1 MVAIPGGT
9 YTMGSP
15 LSERGRL
22 SHEGP
27 QREVVVYMG
36 KFQVTQAKW
45 QAIMGSNP
53 SNFKGANR
61 PVENVSWSDAVEF
74 CRKLSQKS
82 GRDYRLPSEA
92 EWEYACR
99 ARTVTP
105 VYFGKTITTDLANYR
120 GTDVATDATFDSSQ

>member
-27 QREVVVYMG
+27 QREVVVPAFYMG

-99 ARTVTP
+99 ASTLS
-105 VYFGKTITTDLANYR
+105 GLI
-120 GTDVATDATFDSSQ
+120 